1 MPDPALSPAFDL
13 DRDLYLALRGF
24 LAAVR
29 YKPGWTLTAALGRDS
44 FSPVRLMVQAEL
56 PDTYRP
62 GRTIRIGTTHPVPHA
77 FERMPPI
84 ERARWL
90 RSVLHAM
97 EIHEADEW
105 LTVDSERLFD
115 PHQPRTAPHPVPPS
129 PGR

>member
-1 MPDPALSPAFDL
+1 MPDPALSPALEL
-13 DRDLYLALRGF
+13 DRDLFITLRSF
-24 LAAVR
+24 LASVR
-29 YKPGWTLTAALGRDS
+29 YKPGWTLTAGLGRDP

-62 GRTIRIGTTHPVPHA
+62 GRSIRIGSSHPVPPD

-97 EIHEADEW
+97 EIHESDEW

-115 PHQPRTAPHPVPPS
+115 PHRMLDPPPRRA
-129 PGR
+129 